1 MTFHD
6 VLNGAS
12 SATSTES
19 SWVIFAISK
28 TFPMRDCTVGKSC
41 PINGKVN
48 LGFLI
53 LFWAWVMLLGLV
65 RSSNFVKTL
74 QMYKNSKKDDFH
86 HLLLWLLVPSLL
98 IRPLISPKNALFLL
112 DFNLFLQNAPKMT
125 YASKWSILFRPF
137 WYMWEVWAIM
147 SSPWKIRKTINF
159 RRMLSESVTL
169 QNSMLQ

>member
-1 MTFHD
+1 M
-6 VLNGAS
+6 
-12 SATSTES
+12 
-19 SWVIFAISK
+19 
-28 TFPMRDCTVGKSC
+28 GKSC

-53 LFWAWVMLLGLV
+53 LFWAWVMLLGLI

-74 QMYKNSKKDDFH
+74 QMYKDYFH

-125 YASKWSILFRPF
+125 YASNFSILFQPF

-159 RRMLSESVTL
+159 LRTLSESVTL
-169 QNSMLQ
+169 QNSMVQLKPRFESRLSRNNIF